1 MAKIKAYEADLTDF
15 QPDPQN
21 ANLGTER
28 GTYMLRKSIEEV
40 GAGRSLVA
48 DKNNLL
54 PAGNKTQEAAV
65 DLGVTRAI
73 VVETEG
79 DALIIHKRTD
89 WDLTDEDPNNPAR
102 RYGYY
107 DNRTSEVGLAW
118 SPAQVALDLAAGID
132 LGDMFRD
139 FEIDTVL
146 DTADPLDLS
155 EGSTSTEEGEGH
167 TCPKCGFTYYES

>member
-1 MAKIKAYEADLTDF
+1 MTSKIKVYEADLADF
-15 QPDPQN
+15 QQDPSN

-28 GTYMLRKSIEEV
+28 GTEMLRKSIEEV

-54 PAGNKTQEAAV
+54 PAGNKTQAAALA
-65 DLGVTRAI
+65 LGVDKAI

-102 RYGYY
+102 RYGYF
-107 DNRTSEVGLAW
+107 DGQMSVVSLECRAVQGVWSSRCMVFCGGLIALMFPGGTQRATTTVRGFPLPCDW
-118 SPAQVALDLAAGID
+118 LVA
-132 LGDMFRD
+132 
-139 FEIDTVL
+139 
-146 DTADPLDLS
+146 
-155 EGSTSTEEGEGH
+155 
-167 TCPKCGFTYYES
+167 